1 MNAATKS
8 YVPKGVIPKQW
19 RVVDAAGRPLGR
31 VASEVA
37 QILKGKDKPIYT
49 PNADTGD
56 YVEVVNAAKV
66 VVTGVKAREKMY
78 YTHSGYPGGFR
89 ATSFEKMLAEHPR
102 RILEWAV
109 FGMLPKNSLG
119 RTLFRKLKVYAE
131 ATHPHVAQIA
141 EAAAPV
147 RMGRPGKPRVT
158 KKPAMAAATPAAAA
172 PAPAAAAEA
181 PAATPRPRARRA
193 PRAKTDATAT
203 APSGEATGEGNKA

>member
-1 MNAATKS
+1 MNAVTKS
-8 YVPKGVIPKQW
+8 YVPKGLVSKNW

-56 YVEVVNAAKV
+56 FVVVVNAAKV
-66 VVTGVKAREKMY
+66 VVTGAKSREKMY

-102 RILEWAV
+102 RIMEWAV

-131 ATHPHVAQIA
+131 ATHPHVAQVA
-141 EAAAPV
+141 DAAAPV
-147 RMGRPGKPRVT
+147 RMGRPGKPRLA
-158 KKPAMAAATPAAAA
+158 KKPAMAAALAIA
-172 PAPAAAAEA
+172 PAPTGALEA
-181 PAATPRPRARRA
+181 PASVPRPRARRA
-193 PRAKTDATAT
+193 PRAKTDTTAT
-203 APSGEATGEGNKA
+203 TLSGEATGEGTKA